1 MNLLFEIPDSVLIV
15 IGIIIVLIIAIAAIV
30 IKASTRK
37 IKPIDENNRYDSD
50 KLDIQED
57 FDEEYDEEYDEE
69 ISTDQQKAKDELRK
83 VFNQMSADLEK
94 QKEEV
99 DDIDEFEREQEEN
112 AIISYQELVAH
123 AEKLKE
129 EASKYEKI
137 AESKADTKMKD
148 AIKSINKKEKR
159 NIEEEREAK
168 KKAFRSSEIVS
179 PIYGIQSNKNMVRQK
194 KSTKSQNGGI
204 IGKAYEQK
212 RFEKEETQNLDFLN
226 SLKEFRKNL

>member
-1 MNLLFEIPDSVLIV
+1 MNLLFEIPDSVLII
-15 IGIIIVLIIAIAAIV
+15 IGIIIILIVAIAGIF
-30 IKASTRK
+30 IKVSTRK
-37 IKPIDENNRYDSD
+37 VKPIDEENRYDSGEE
-50 KLDIQED
+50 LIEEDI
-57 FDEEYDEEYDEE
+57 DETPTSE
-69 ISTDQQKAKDELRK
+69 QQKAKDELKK

-94 QKEEV
+94 QKTEV

-112 AIISYQELVAH
+112 AIISYQELLAH

-137 AESKADTKMKD
+137 AEEKADTKMND
-148 AIKSINKKEKR
+148 AIKSIYKKEQR
-159 NIEEEREAK
+159 DLEDEREAK